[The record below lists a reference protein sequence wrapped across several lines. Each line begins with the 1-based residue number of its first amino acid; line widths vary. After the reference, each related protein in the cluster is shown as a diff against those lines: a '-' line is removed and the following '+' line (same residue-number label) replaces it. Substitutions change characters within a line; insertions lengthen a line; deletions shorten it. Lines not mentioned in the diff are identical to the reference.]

1 MSEVWYI
8 HTCMYAQ
15 YMYFHR
21 TIHTCTWYLMTHE
34 VQNNVFM
41 LGEVVQGI
49 SKYTHVCTYMYL
61 HRTIVYTPIDQPI
74 YYT

>member
-1 MSEVWYI
+1 
-8 HTCMYAQ
+8 
-15 YMYFHR
+15 
-21 TIHTCTWYLMTHE
+21 MTHE